1 MPRAVRD
8 EPEPMPHVSA
18 STMNPLCLPS
28 LCLLMA
34 ASLAL
39 AACGSDEPGE
49 LVIKPVSAEQLI
61 DEVRSVDADLVVVNF
76 WASWCMPCREEFPE
90 FIRYSRETDPDDVQV
105 RFVSVDFEEDLPL
118 AATFL
123 RENGVGGT
131 TFVKNGKE
139 GPFINVI
146 NPNWSGSIPAT
157 AIYDRDGNRL
167 AFWEG
172 KVTYDQL
179 VRRINE
185 VRQTS

>member
-1 MPRAVRD
+1 M
-8 EPEPMPHVSA
+8 PEPR
-18 STMNPLCLPS
+18 
-28 LCLLMA
+28 LLY
-34 ASLAL
+34 ASLILAVTLSL
-39 AACGSDEPGE
+39 AACSERGPGE
-49 LVIKPVSAEQLI
+49 LVIQPVTAEELI
-61 DEVRSVDADLVVVNF
+61 DEIRDADADLVVVNF

-90 FIRYSRETDPDDVQV
+90 FVRFSRETDPDDVQV
-105 RFVSVDFEEDLPL
+105 RFVTVDFEEDLPF
-118 AATFL
+118 AAQFL

-146 NPNWSGSIPAT
+146 NPGWSGAIPAT

-179 VRRINE
+179 LRRVSE
-185 VRQTS
+185 ARQAS